1 MADIDLTLET
11 RQSII
16 AHLTPRITG
25 AGVYGEFTPA
35 NVAWP
40 FVKYGSTTTPYEDS
54 CNDGSVILVDL
65 HVFANGPSTDAV
77 LLLSRQVLAAMSTWT
92 GGDAT
97 WTGNIGP
104 LADAP
109 TGESA
114 KWHVVVQFRVETVLP

>member
-16 AHLTPRITG
+16 AQITG
-25 AGVYGEFTPA
+25 AVNADVYGEFTPA

-40 FVKYGSTTTPYEDS
+40 FIRYSSSTTPYEDS

-77 LLLSRQVLAAMSTWT
+77 LLLARQVLVAMSSWT

-97 WTGNIGP
+97 WLGNIGP
-104 LADAP
+104 LADNPEA
-109 TGESA
+109 S
-114 KWHVVVQFRVETVLP
+114 KWHSVVQFRVETVQP

>member
-16 AHLTPRITG
+16 AHLTPQITV
-25 AGVYGEFTPA
+25 AGGVNGEFTPA

-40 FVKYGSTTTPYEDS
+40 FIRYSSSTTPYEDS
-54 CNDGSVILVDL
+54 CHDGSIILVDL
-65 HVFANGPSTDAV
+65 HIFANGPSTDAV
-77 LLLSRQVLAAMSTWT
+77 LLLAKQVLAAMSSWT

-104 LADAP
+104 LADNVEA
-109 TGESA
+109 S
-114 KWHVVVQFRVETVLP
+114 KWHVVVQFRVETVL

>member
-11 RQSII
+11 RRSII

-40 FVKYGSTTTPYEDS
+40 FIRYNSTTTPYEDS
-54 CNDGSVILVDL
+54 CHDGSVILVDL

-77 LLLSRQVLAAMSTWT
+77 LLLARQVIAAMATWT
-92 GGDAT
+92 DGEAT

-104 LADAP
+104 LADNPEA
-109 TGESA
+109 S
-114 KWHVVVQFRVETVLP
+114 KWHVVIQYRVVTVADT

>member
-40 FVKYGSTTTPYEDS
+40 FIRYSSSTTPYEDS
-54 CNDGSVILVDL
+54 CHDGSVILVDL

-77 LLLSRQVLAAMSTWT
+77 LLLAKQVLAAMSSWT

-104 LADAP
+104 LADNPEA
-109 TGESA
+109 S
-114 KWHVVVQFRVETVLP
+114 KWHYVIQYSVVNVL

>member
-35 NVAWP
+35 NVPWP
-40 FVKYGSTTTPYEDS
+40 FIRYSSSTTPYEDS
-54 CNDGSVILVDL
+54 CHDGSVILVDL

-77 LLLSRQVLAAMSTWT
+77 LLLARRVLSAMSTWT
-92 GGDAT
+92 DGDAT
-97 WTGNIGP
+97 WLGNIGP
-104 LADAP
+104 LADNP
-109 TGESA
+109 EST
-114 KWHVVVQFRVETVLP
+114 KYHVVVQFRVETVI